1 MLVTNPGFPYA
12 GPVVA
17 ARLGE
22 VDAMLR
28 EALSTARDLGRLHEI
43 ASVLVR
49 HGLGDVVRRL
59 GIAGLLERAGKV
71 LRWEATAGLSQK
83 APPQHFR
90 ETLEDLGPTFVKLG
104 QILAGRTDLLP
115 PEWTDELARLHEQA
129 TPVPQDRVRSQVAA
143 DLGADPD
150 ELFSDFDPSP
160 LAAASIAQVHRAE
173 LPDGTPVVLKIRRP
187 GIRAV
192 VEADL
197 RLMRRMAEL
206 IHNEMPEMR
215 RFRPRNLVRQFERT
229 LRNELDLRME
239 ARNVERLAQALDGA
253 GNIVIPRV
261 HSRYTCEQLIV
272 LDYLGG
278 TSIDEWLRS
287 GKPGDADPK
296 QIAKVGADAVL
307 RMVLA
312 EGFFHADPHPGNVLL
327 LDDGRLG
334 LLDFGMVGRLS
345 ESRRMEFIQLL
356 FGVVERRELEVVDLL
371 LGWSQDAETDIDQ
384 LTQDTMAL
392 LDRYHGVPLK
402 HLDLTAMLTDTAALL
417 RDNNLFLPN
426 DVALLLKVFITLDSL
441 GRKLDPDFEMVSHV
455 EPFARRVMRAHWS
468 PGAVARR
475 GVLQMGQMLVGLP
488 NDVRRLMISAR
499 RGRFK
504 VEVDMRRLETFGQ
517 QINRSANRLT
527 VGVVTSALIVG
538 TAIALT
544 VSGGPTIF
552 GLPLFAFLGFLGS
565 IGTGVWLLWSIL
577 RSAKR

>member
-1 MLVTNPGFPYA
+1 
-12 GPVVA
+12 
-17 ARLGE
+17 
-22 VDAMLR
+22 MLR

-59 GIAGLLERAGKV
+59 GIAGLLERAGRV
-71 LRWEATAGLSQK
+71 LRWEATTGLAQK
-83 APPQHFR
+83 APQQHFR
-90 ETLEDLGPTFVKLG
+90 EALEDLGPTFVKLG
-104 QILAGRTDLLP
+104 QILAGRTDLLS
-115 PEWTDELARLHEQA
+115 PEWTEELARLHEQVQ
-129 TPVPQDRVRSQVAA
+129 PVPHDQIRAQVVE

-150 ELFSDFDPSP
+150 ELFRNFDSEP

-173 LPDGTPVVLKIRRP
+173 LPDGTPVVLKVRRP

-192 VEADL
+192 IEADL

-206 IHNEMPEMR
+206 VHNEMPEMR
-215 RFRPRNLVRQFERT
+215 RYRPRNLVRQFERT
-229 LRNELDLRME
+229 LRNEIDLRME
-239 ARNVERLAQALDGA
+239 ARNVERLAQALEGVDG
-253 GNIVIPRV
+253 IVIPRV
-261 HSRYTCEQLIV
+261 HSRYTCEQLVV
-272 LDYLGG
+272 LDFLGG

-287 GKPGDADPK
+287 GKPGDGDPK
-296 QIAKVGADAVL
+296 EIARVGADAVL
-307 RMVLA
+307 RMVLT

-327 LDDGRLG
+327 LADGRLG

-345 ESRRMEFIQLL
+345 ETRRIEFIQLL

-371 LGWSQDAETDIDQ
+371 LGWSQDGETEIDQ
-384 LTQDTMAL
+384 LTQDTLGL

-426 DVALLLKVFITLDSL
+426 DVALLLKVFVTLDSL

-455 EPFARRVMRAHWS
+455 EPFARRVMRTHWS
-468 PGAVARR
+468 PAEVLRR
-475 GVLQMGQMLVGLP
+475 SALQMGQLLVGLP
-488 NDVRRLMISAR
+488 NDLKRLLISAR
-499 RGRFK
+499 RGRIK
-504 VEVDMRRLETFGQ
+504 VEVDMRRLDAFGQ

-552 GLPLFAFLGFLGS
+552 GLPVFAFLGFLGS
-565 IGTGVWLLWSIL
+565 IGTGVWLWWSIL
-577 RSAKR
+577 RSGKR

>member
-1 MLVTNPGFPYA
+1 VPL
-12 GPVVA
+12 GP
-17 ARLGE
+17 ARCRE
-22 VDAMLR
+22 VDTMLR

-83 APPQHFR
+83 APQQHFR
-90 ETLEDLGPTFVKLG
+90 EALEDLGPTFVKLG

-115 PEWTDELARLHEQA
+115 PEWTDELAKLHEQA
-129 TPVPQDRVRSQVAA
+129 TRVPQDQIRAQVVA

-150 ELFSDFDPSP
+150 ELFSHFESEP

-206 IHNEMPEMR
+206 VHNEMPEMR

-229 LRNELDLRME
+229 LLNELDLRME
-239 ARNVERLAQALDGA
+239 ARNVERLARTLDGA
-253 GNIVIPRV
+253 DNIVIPRV
-261 HSRYTCEQLIV
+261 HSQYTCEQLIV

-278 TSIDEWLRS
+278 TSVDEWLRA
-287 GKPGDADPK
+287 GRPGDADPK
-296 QIAKVGADAVL
+296 EVARVGADVVL
-307 RMVLA
+307 RMVLV

-327 LDDGRLG
+327 LADGRLG

-345 ESRRMEFIQLL
+345 ETRRIEFIQLL

-371 LGWSQDAETDIDQ
+371 LGWSPDAETEIDQ
-384 LTQDTMAL
+384 LTQDTLAL

-402 HLDLTAMLTDTAALL
+402 HLDLTAMLTDVAALL

-455 EPFARRVMRAHWS
+455 EPFARRVLRAYWS

-475 GVLQMGQMLVGLP
+475 GALQLGQLLVGLP
-488 NDVRRLMISAR
+488 NDVKRLLISAR

-504 VEVDMRRLETFGQ
+504 LEIDMRRLETFGQ